1 MPTYTYRCPK
11 HGERDVVKSMADA
24 GTPEYCWP
32 CLREEVESGKHDPFV
47 DFPMEVI
54 ESKRMRR
61 IYNPQRVII
70 RPRGYSLRPGEYA
83 GNGLGYSTFDYELE
97 RGELT
102 EDPTPVYTPEA
113 RAKREEAL
121 AVASESRRRTMAEID
136 SDIPE
141 HAHQELHEWAR
152 AVHSHATEG

>member
-1 MPTYTYRCPK
+1 MPTYSYRCPK
-11 HGERDVVKSMADA
+11 HGEQ
-24 GTPEYCWP
+24 
-32 CLREEVESGKHDPFV
+32 
-47 DFPMEVI
+47 EVI
-54 ESKRMRR
+54 KPMAEAGLPCYCQMKVFHVGDLSTHYCNEEMRR

-70 RPRGYSLRPGEYA
+70 RPRGWSLRPGEYA

-121 AVASESRRRTMAEID
+121 AVASESRQRTMAEID